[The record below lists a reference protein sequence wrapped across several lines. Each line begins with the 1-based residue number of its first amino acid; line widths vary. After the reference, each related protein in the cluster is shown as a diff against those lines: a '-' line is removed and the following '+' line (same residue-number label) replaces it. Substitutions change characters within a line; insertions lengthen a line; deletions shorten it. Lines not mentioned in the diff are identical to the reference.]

1 MPKRTSDPNYLRARA
16 TILAG
21 SPLCHWCGTNPA
33 TEADHLIEHDR
44 GGTDNIDN
52 LVPACKPCN
61 AKRGQAYLTRRNNL
75 TRLRREQAITQN
87 GTEIGFFYEPSRP
100 RAPGRDI
107 SFSKEDQQGLTLTK
121 TDRDEPA
128 GMGREQPRLETARFG
143 DESFGP
149 LVEVWAA
156 THLMPLMPW
165 QAYAVAGMLEHDGGR
180 LLRREAL
187 VSTARQQGKSVLLT
201 SLIGWWVT
209 EHAARLGRPQHVLST
224 ANQLD
229 RAEAIF
235 SALAPVLVERFGG
248 KQLQAI
254 GRKKV
259 TMPDGS
265 TWEIRAASARLH
277 GGSYD
282 LIVVDE
288 LWNIP
293 PSVMDDALRPSMIAR
308 PNPLLACFSTAG
320 DMSSHSM
327 IHMREQAL
335 ADIDAGTLT
344 DTYFAEWSMPM
355 GADPKDEQWWGW
367 ANPALGTTVTI
378 EALRAAAKKE
388 SFLRAHLN
396 QWITTRG
403 AMLDPGVWDACA
415 TTRPMPP
422 GGVLAIDSS
431 VDDARYVGTRATVS
445 DGQIMVDVEFVVD
458 SEDAMWEQVARVMA
472 DKTVQLA
479 VTPTLELHLPPEFAR
494 RYALVGYGELLKF
507 TSLVRSMIQEGRV
520 IHTNARTLSEHM
532 NRAVGV
538 KTAQGYVLSSQ
549 KSPGPI
555 EVARTAVWAI
565 ALVSRPQ
572 TKQKPMLVVS

>member
-1 MPKRTSDPNYLRARA
+1 MNSQDQLDA
-16 TILAG
+16 AG
-21 SPLCHWCGTNPA
+21 
-33 TEADHLIEHDR
+33 I
-44 GGTDNIDN
+44 
-52 LVPACKPCN
+52 
-61 AKRGQAYLTRRNNL
+61 
-75 TRLRREQAITQN
+75 
-87 GTEIGFFYEPSRP
+87 
-100 RAPGRDI
+100 
-107 SFSKEDQQGLTLTK
+107 
-121 TDRDEPA
+121 
-128 GMGREQPRLETARFG
+128 GREQPRLESARFG
-143 DESFGP
+143 EESFGP
-149 LVEVWAA
+149 AVGAWADA
-156 THLMPLMPW
+156 HLMPLMPW
-165 QAYAVAGMLEHDGGR
+165 QQYAVTGMLEHQAGE
-180 LLRREAL
+180 LVRRESL

-201 SLIGWWVT
+201 AMIGWWVT
-209 EHAARLGRPQHVLST
+209 EHARNLGRPQNVLST

-235 SALAPVLVERFGG
+235 STLAPILVEQFGG
-248 KQLQAI
+248 KSLQAI

-265 TWEIRAASARLH
+265 TWEIRAASSRLH

-288 LWNIP
+288 LWNISP
-293 PSVMDDALRPSMIAR
+293 AVMDEALRPSMIAR

-335 ADIDAGTLT
+335 ADIDNGNLT

-355 GADPKDEQWWGW
+355 GADPKDERWWGW
-367 ANPALGTTVTI
+367 ANPALGTTVTMA
-378 EALRAAAKKE
+378 ALRAAAKKE

-396 QWITTRG
+396 QWITSRG
-403 AMLDPGVWDACA
+403 AMLDPGVWESCA
-415 TTRPMPP
+415 TDRSMPG

-431 VDDARYVGTRATVS
+431 VDEARYVGTRATVL
-445 DGQIMVDVEFVVD
+445 DGQIMVDVEFVAD
-458 SEDAMWEQVARVMA
+458 SEEAMWDEVARVMA
-472 DKTVQLA
+472 DKTVNLA
-479 VTPTLELHLPPEFAR
+479 VTPTLDIHLPPELAR
-494 RYALVGYGELLKF
+494 RTVTVGYGELIKY
-507 TSLVRSMIQEGRV
+507 TALVRGMIQEPRV
-520 IHTNARTLSEHM
+520 VHTGARTLSEHM

>member
-1 MPKRTSDPNYLRARA
+1 LISNDESE
-16 TILAG
+16 LA
-21 SPLCHWCGTNPA
+21 
-33 TEADHLIEHDR
+33 
-44 GGTDNIDN
+44 
-52 LVPACKPCN
+52 
-61 AKRGQAYLTRRNNL
+61 
-75 TRLRREQAITQN
+75 
-87 GTEIGFFYEPSRP
+87 EI
-100 RAPGRDI
+100 
-107 SFSKEDQQGLTLTK
+107 
-121 TDRDEPA
+121 
-128 GMGREQPRLETARFG
+128 GREQPRLESARFG
-143 DESFGP
+143 EESLGP
-149 LVEVWAA
+149 SVATWAEA
-156 THLMPLMPW
+156 NLMPLMPW
-165 QAYAVAGMLEHDGGR
+165 QVYAVSGMLEHSEGK
-180 LLRREAL
+180 LLRRESL

-201 SLIGWWVT
+201 ALIGWWVT
-209 EHAARLGRPQHVLST
+209 GHAAELGKPQHVLST

-235 SALAPVLVERFGG
+235 SSLAPILVERFGG

-265 TWEIRAASARLH
+265 NWEIRAASARLH

-288 LWNIP
+288 LWNIAP
-293 PSVMDDALRPSMIAR
+293 TVMDDALRPSMIAR

-320 DMSSHSM
+320 DMSSTTM

-335 ADIDAGTLT
+335 ADIDNNKLS
-344 DTYFAEWSMPM
+344 DTYFAEWSMPI
-355 GADPKDEQWWGW
+355 GADGSEQWWRW
-367 ANPALGTTVTI
+367 ANPALGTTVTMS
-378 EALRAAAKKE
+378 ALRAASKKE

-403 AMLDPGVWDACA
+403 AMLEPGVWDSCK
-415 TTRPMPP
+415 TERPMPP

-431 VDDARYVGTRATVS
+431 VDEARYVGTRATLA
-445 DGQIMVDVEFVVD
+445 DGQIMVDVEFVLE
-458 SEDAMWEQVARVMA
+458 SESAMWEQVARVMQ
-472 DKTVQLA
+472 DKTVNLA
-479 VTPTLELHLPPEFAR
+479 VTPTLELHLPTDLAR
-494 RYALVGYGELLKF
+494 RAGTVGYGELLKY

-520 IHTNARTLSEHM
+520 IHTGARTLSEHM
-532 NRAVGV
+532 GRCVGV

-555 EVARTAVWAI
+555 EMARTAVWAI

>member
-1 MPKRTSDPNYLRARA
+1 MTGSDQLDAVG
-16 TILAG
+16 I
-21 SPLCHWCGTNPA
+21 
-33 TEADHLIEHDR
+33 
-44 GGTDNIDN
+44 
-52 LVPACKPCN
+52 
-61 AKRGQAYLTRRNNL
+61 
-75 TRLRREQAITQN
+75 
-87 GTEIGFFYEPSRP
+87 
-100 RAPGRDI
+100 
-107 SFSKEDQQGLTLTK
+107 
-121 TDRDEPA
+121 
-128 GMGREQPRLETARFG
+128 GREQPRLESGRFG
-143 DESFGP
+143 EESFGP
-149 LVEVWAA
+149 VVAAWAER
-156 THLMPLMPW
+156 HLMPLMPW
-165 QAYAVAGMLEHDGGR
+165 QVYAVTGMLEHDGGV
-180 LLRREAL
+180 LCRREAL

-201 SLIGWWVT
+201 SLIGWWIT
-209 EHAARLGRPQHVLST
+209 EHAATLSRPQHVLST

-235 SALAPVLVERFGG
+235 STLAPILVERFGG
-248 KQLQAI
+248 KQIQQI

-265 TWEIRAASARLH
+265 TWEIRAASSRLH

-288 LWNIP
+288 LWNISP
-293 PSVMDDALRPSMIAR
+293 ATMDEALRPSMIAR

-335 ADIDAGTLT
+335 ADIDNGNLT

-355 GADPKDEQWWGW
+355 GADPKDERWWGW
-367 ANPALGTTVTI
+367 ANPALGTTVTLA
-378 EALRAAAKKE
+378 ALRAASKKE

-403 AMLDPGVWDACA
+403 AMLDPGVWDSC
-415 TTRPMPP
+415 TTDRPMPG

-431 VDDARYVGTRATVS
+431 VDEARYVGTRATVV

-458 SEDAMWEQVARVMA
+458 SEEAMWDEVARVMA
-472 DKTVQLA
+472 DRTVNLA
-479 VTPTLELHLPPEFAR
+479 VTPTLEIHLPPELAR
-494 RYALVGYGELLKF
+494 RAGTVGYGELIKY
-507 TSLVRSMIQEGRV
+507 TSLVRGMIQEGRV
-520 IHTNARTLSEHM
+520 VHTGARTLSEHM

>member
-1 MPKRTSDPNYLRARA
+1 MPARTSNTAYLQARA
-16 TILAG
+16 AILAG
-21 SPLCHWCGTNPA
+21 SPLCHWCGTAQA
-33 TEADHLIEHDR
+33 TEADHLIEHDA
-44 GGTDNIDN
+44 GGTDDTSN

-61 AKRGQAYLTRRNNL
+61 GRRGARYKARRDANIKA
-75 TRLRREQAITQN
+75 RREQAVNANAFFTGNDMPPHPPFAVFVANQP
-87 GTEIGFFYEPSRP
+87 GLAVIGADQLDA
-100 RAPGRDI
+100 AP
-107 SFSKEDQQGLTLTK
+107 T
-121 TDRDEPA
+121 
-128 GMGREQPRLETARFG
+128 GREQPRLESGRFG
-143 DESFGP
+143 EDSFGP
-149 LVEVWAA
+149 VVAAWAER
-156 THLMPLMPW
+156 HLMALMPW
-165 QAYAVAGMLEHDGGR
+165 QVYAVTGMLEHEGGELR
-180 LLRREAL
+180 RREAL

-201 SLIGWWVT
+201 SMIGWWLT
-209 EHAARLGRPQHVLST
+209 EHAANLGRPQHVLST

-235 SALAPVLVERFGG
+235 STLAPILVERFGG
-248 KQLQAI
+248 KQIQQI

-265 TWEIRAASARLH
+265 TWEIRAASSRLH

-288 LWNIP
+288 LWNISP
-293 PSVMDDALRPSMIAR
+293 ATMDEALRPSMIAR
-308 PNPLLACFSTAG
+308 PNPLLAAFSTAG

-335 ADIDAGTLT
+335 ADIDNGNLT

-355 GADPKDEQWWGW
+355 GADPKDERWWGW
-367 ANPALGTTVTI
+367 ANPALGTTVTLA
-378 EALRAAAKKE
+378 ALRAAAKKE

-403 AMLDPGVWDACA
+403 AMLDPGVWDSC
-415 TTRPMPP
+415 TTDRPMPG

-431 VDDARYVGTRATVS
+431 VDEARYVGTRATVA

-458 SEDAMWEQVARVMA
+458 SEEAMWDEVARVMA
-472 DKTVQLA
+472 DKTVNLA
-479 VTPTLELHLPPEFAR
+479 VTPTLEIHLPPELAR
-494 RYALVGYGELLKF
+494 RAGTVGYGELIKY
-507 TSLVRSMIQEGRV
+507 TSLVRGMIQEGRV
-520 IHTNARTLSEHM
+520 VHTGARTLSEHM

>member
-1 MPKRTSDPNYLRARA
+1 
-16 TILAG
+16 
-21 SPLCHWCGTNPA
+21 
-33 TEADHLIEHDR
+33 
-44 GGTDNIDN
+44 
-52 LVPACKPCN
+52 
-61 AKRGQAYLTRRNNL
+61 
-75 TRLRREQAITQN
+75 
-87 GTEIGFFYEPSRP
+87 
-100 RAPGRDI
+100 
-107 SFSKEDQQGLTLTK
+107 
-121 TDRDEPA
+121 
-128 GMGREQPRLETARFG
+128 
-143 DESFGP
+143 
-149 LVEVWAA
+149 
-156 THLMPLMPW
+156 MPLMPW
-165 QAYAVAGMLEHDGGR
+165 QAYAVGGMLEHDGGR

-201 SLIGWWVT
+201 SMIGWWVT

-288 LWNIP
+288 LWNIA

-320 DMSSHSM
+320 DMGSHSM

-335 ADIDAGTLT
+335 ADIDAGTQT

-378 EALRAAAKKE
+378 EALRAASKKE

-403 AMLDPGVWDACA
+403 AMLDPGVWESCA
-415 TTRPMPP
+415 TTRLMPP

-431 VDDARYVGTRATVS
+431 VDEARYVGTRATVA

-472 DKTVQLA
+472 DRSVNLA
-479 VTPTLELHLPPEFAR
+479 VTPTLELHLPPEYAR

>member
-1 MPKRTSDPNYLRARA
+1 
-16 TILAG
+16 
-21 SPLCHWCGTNPA
+21 
-33 TEADHLIEHDR
+33 
-44 GGTDNIDN
+44 
-52 LVPACKPCN
+52 
-61 AKRGQAYLTRRNNL
+61 
-75 TRLRREQAITQN
+75 
-87 GTEIGFFYEPSRP
+87 
-100 RAPGRDI
+100 
-107 SFSKEDQQGLTLTK
+107 
-121 TDRDEPA
+121 
-128 GMGREQPRLETARFG
+128 
-143 DESFGP
+143 
-149 LVEVWAA
+149 
-156 THLMPLMPW
+156 
-165 QAYAVAGMLEHDGGR
+165 
-180 LLRREAL
+180 
-187 VSTARQQGKSVLLT
+187 
-201 SLIGWWVT
+201 
-209 EHAARLGRPQHVLST
+209 
-224 ANQLD
+224 
-229 RAEAIF
+229 
-235 SALAPVLVERFGG
+235 
-248 KQLQAI
+248 
-254 GRKKV
+254 
-259 TMPDGS
+259 
-265 TWEIRAASARLH
+265 
-277 GGSYD
+277 
-282 LIVVDE
+282 
-288 LWNIP
+288 
-293 PSVMDDALRPSMIAR
+293 
-308 PNPLLACFSTAG
+308 
-320 DMSSHSM
+320 
-327 IHMREQAL
+327 
-335 ADIDAGTLT
+335 
-344 DTYFAEWSMPM
+344 MPM

-403 AMLDPGVWDACA
+403 AMLDPGVWESCA

-431 VDDARYVGTRATVS
+431 VDEARYVGTRATVA

-472 DKTVQLA
+472 DRSVNLA
-479 VTPTLELHLPPEFAR
+479 VTPTLELHLPPEYAR

>member
-1 MPKRTSDPNYLRARA
+1 M
-16 TILAG
+16 
-21 SPLCHWCGTNPA
+21 
-33 TEADHLIEHDR
+33 
-44 GGTDNIDN
+44 
-52 LVPACKPCN
+52 
-61 AKRGQAYLTRRNNL
+61 
-75 TRLRREQAITQN
+75 REGKSRVEQISLDQTQ
-87 GTEIGFFYEPSRP
+87 
-100 RAPGRDI
+100 
-107 SFSKEDQQGLTLTK
+107 
-121 TDRDEPA
+121 PA
-128 GMGREQPRLETARFG
+128 GTGRKVPRLESARFG
-143 DESFGP
+143 DDSFGP
-149 LVEVWAA
+149 AVAGWAERNLV
-156 THLMPLMPW
+156 PLMPW
-165 QAYAVAGMLEHDGGR
+165 QVYAVTGMLEHTEGQ
-180 LLRREAL
+180 LRRRESL

-201 SLIGWWVT
+201 SIIGWYLT
-209 EHAARLGRPQHVLST
+209 EYAGTTGKPQHVLST

-235 SALAPVLVERFGG
+235 STLAPILVERFGG

-288 LWNIP
+288 LWNIAP
-293 PSVMDDALRPSMIAR
+293 AVMDDALRPSMIAR

-320 DMSSHSM
+320 DMGSTSM
-327 IHMREQAL
+327 INMREQAL
-335 ADIDAGTLT
+335 ADIDHGNLS

-355 GADPKDEQWWGW
+355 GADPKDERWWGW
-367 ANPALGTTVTI
+367 ANPALGITVTMA
-378 EALRAAAKKE
+378 ALRAAAKKE

-403 AMLDPGVWDACA
+403 AMLDPGVWESCA
-415 TTRPMPP
+415 VSRTMPG

-431 VDDARYVGTRATVS
+431 VDEARYVGTRATLA
-445 DGQIMVDVEFVVD
+445 DGQIMVDVEFVVE
-458 SEDAMWEQVARVMA
+458 SEDAMWAEVERVMA
-472 DKTVQLA
+472 DRTVNLA
-479 VTPTLELHLPPEFAR
+479 VTPTLELHLTPELGR
-494 RYALVGYGELLKF
+494 RAATVGYGELLKY
-507 TSLVRSMIQEGRV
+507 TSLVRAMIQEGRV
-520 IHTNARTLSEHM
+520 IHTGARTLSEHM

-538 KTAQGYVLSSQ
+538 KTAQGYVVSSQ

-555 EVARTAVWAI
+555 EVARTAIWAI

>member
-1 MPKRTSDPNYLRARA
+1 MPKRTSDPTYLRNRA
-16 TILAG
+16 SILAG
-21 SPLCHWCGTNPA
+21 SPLCHWCGNNPA

-44 GGTDNIDN
+44 GGTDDLDN
-52 LVPACKPCN
+52 LVPSCRPCN
-61 AKRGQAYLTRRNNL
+61 ARRGQAYLTRRNQL
-75 TRLRREQAITQN
+75 TRLRREQAVTQN
-87 GTEIGFFYEPSRP
+87 GTEIGFFHDPSRP
-100 RAPGRDI
+100 RAPAGRI
-107 SFSKEDQQGLTLTK
+107 SFRKGEGDQVSTSSSDQNELALT
-121 TDRDEPA
+121 
-128 GMGREQPRLETARFG
+128 GREQPRLESAWVGG
-143 DESFGP
+143 DSFGGQ
-149 LVEVWAA
+149 VAGWAA

-165 QAYAVAGMLEHDGGR
+165 QVHAVTGMLEHDGGR

-201 SLIGWWVT
+201 SMIGWWVT

-288 LWNIP
+288 LWNIA

-327 IHMREQAL
+327 INMREQAL
-335 ADIDAGTLT
+335 ADIDAGNQT

-355 GADPKDEQWWGW
+355 GADPKDERWWGW

-378 EALRAAAKKE
+378 EALRAASKKE

-403 AMLDPGVWDACA
+403 AMLDPGVWDSCA
-415 TTRPMPP
+415 TTRAMPG

-431 VDDARYVGTRATVS
+431 VDEARYVGTRATMC
-445 DGQIMVDVEFVVD
+445 DGRVMVDVEFVVD
-458 SEDAMWEQVARVMA
+458 SEDAMWAEVERVMM
-472 DKTVQLA
+472 DKTVNLA
-479 VTPTLELHLPPEFAR
+479 VTPTLELHLPPEYAR
-494 RYALVGYGELLKF
+494 RCGLVGYGELLKF